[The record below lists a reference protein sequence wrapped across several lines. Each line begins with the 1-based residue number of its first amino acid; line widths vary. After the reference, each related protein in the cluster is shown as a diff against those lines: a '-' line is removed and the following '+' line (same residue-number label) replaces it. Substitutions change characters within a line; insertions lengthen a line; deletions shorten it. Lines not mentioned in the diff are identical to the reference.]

1 MNRELLLA
9 KGRRTGVKKKQKN
22 KGGVRKAILCNIWI
36 LKILKNLMAV
46 KTTLHFKNSLKHLR
60 IYYLTNYDFLK
71 PSFFSNFA
79 PQIHHL

>member
-9 KGRRTGVKKKQKN
+9 KGRRTGLKKS
-22 KGGVRKAILCNIWI
+22 RKIKAAFGKRILCKIWI

-46 KTTLHFKNSLKHLR
+46 KTTLNFKNSLKHLG